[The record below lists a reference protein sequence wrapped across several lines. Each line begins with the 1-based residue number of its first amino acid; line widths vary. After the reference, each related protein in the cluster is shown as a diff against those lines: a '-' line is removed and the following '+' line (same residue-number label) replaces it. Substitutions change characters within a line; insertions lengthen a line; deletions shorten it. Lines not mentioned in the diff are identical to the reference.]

1 MTAEG
6 ERVRKIFDRHV
17 DAMRNR
23 SVKWVYRGDGR
34 RADRKIDKY
43 LKYYCLPIDGSEV
56 IALMD
61 TTVFRTGK
69 EGYLFTESGIIVKEV
84 ISKLYYL
91 KFSEIARAEVLEERD
106 EYYRVKSS
114 VWVHFKDGT
123 KKQIFDYYINKY
135 TFVEYI
141 NDVIAGY
148 GAKDDKD

>member
-6 ERVRKIFDRHV
+6 EKVRKIFDRHV
-17 DAMRNR
+17 DSMRNR
-23 SVKWVYRGDGR
+23 SVKWVYRGDGKR
-34 RADRKIDKY
+34 SDKKIDKY
-43 LKYYCLPIDGSEV
+43 LKYYCLPIDPREV

-61 TTVFRTGK
+61 TTVLRTGK
-69 EGYLFTESGIIVKEV
+69 EGCLFTESGIIVKEV
-84 ISKLYYL
+84 ISRLYYL
-91 KFSEIARAEVLEERD
+91 KFAEITGAEVLEERD

-141 NDVIAGY
+141 NDVIAVC